1 MIRRAKHE
9 NLLCAYI
16 ASLQW
21 SSKHSD
27 LTIQCSDGQMITS
40 HCSILSSTS
49 PFLKT
54 VLLESDEPHLIL
66 PDVCLDDMKALLSLL
81 HSGTV
86 NVNNLYVAS
95 NKPLLNLLIRFDFLW
110 NT

>member
-9 NLLCAYI
+9 NLLSAYI
-16 ASLQW
+16 ASLKW

-27 LTIQCSDGQMITS
+27 LTIQCSDGQITS

-49 PFLKT
+49 PFLRT
-54 VLLESDEPHLIL
+54 VLLESDEPYLLL
-66 PDVCLDDMKALLSLL
+66 PDVYLDDMKTLLSLL
-81 HSGTV
+81 HSGIAA

-95 NKPLLNLLIRFDFLW
+95 NIPYLPTYLQD
-110 NT
+110 